1 MISALLG
8 VEFIPQVYNMTD
20 NMGDVFV
27 VLISVV
33 FIFLTIPFILF
44 VEYIITSKILLL
56 EKTMAY

>member
-8 VEFIPQVYNMTD
+8 VEFIPLVYKMTD

>member
-8 VEFIPQVYNMTD
+8 VEFIPQVYKMTD

-56 EKTMAY
+56 EKTMDY